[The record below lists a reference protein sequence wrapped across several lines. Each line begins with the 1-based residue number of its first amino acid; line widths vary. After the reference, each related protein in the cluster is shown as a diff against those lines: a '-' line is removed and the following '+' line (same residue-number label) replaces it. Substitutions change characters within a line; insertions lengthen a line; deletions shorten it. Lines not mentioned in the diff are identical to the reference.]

1 MGIAVYYGLLD
12 GLILNKA
19 LYNSIFVTPAAPLL
33 REKIQNSEIL

>member
-19 LYNSIFVTPAAPLL
+19 LYNSIFVTPAAAAPLL
-33 REKIQNSEIL
+33 REQI